1 MEEAAV
7 YLNEY
12 FGANGGILSK
22 RVQPIWVDPNN
33 DKIVSA
39 DTVEYADRAGTLRD
53 HPTLMTK
60 ARYDALVDAWAASDR
75 GHSGNVREMQVAV
88 KVAADS
94 CIL

>member
-12 FGANGGILSK
+12 FGNNGGILTK
-22 RVQPIWVDPNN
+22 RVQPIWADPNDPKN
-33 DKIVSA
+33 VSA
-39 DTVEYADRAGTLRD
+39 DTVEYADRDGTVAD

-60 ARYDALVDAWAASDR
+60 AKYDALANAWAASDP
-75 GHSGNVREMQVAV
+75 GHSGNVREMRVATQVASE
-88 KVAADS
+88 S